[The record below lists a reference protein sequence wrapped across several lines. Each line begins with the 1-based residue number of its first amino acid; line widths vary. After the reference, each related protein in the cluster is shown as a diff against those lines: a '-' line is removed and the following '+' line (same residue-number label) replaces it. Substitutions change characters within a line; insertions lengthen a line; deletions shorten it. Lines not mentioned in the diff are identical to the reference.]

1 MFLSLILFLIIITL
15 SVLYLNKFK
24 RKTLGF
30 LLVFILITIPTTII
44 YLSKGNLETFFF
56 EEKINKI
63 VQEGINDP
71 ENFKSISPQVL
82 IIFLEKKLK
91 KEPND
96 LQGWL
101 ILSRTCVMSGNY
113 QKAEKYYKN
122 ALELFPKNEKIL
134 LEIALLKK
142 KTNKTESAENYLNKL
157 KILYPYNIKAR
168 ELLIEIFTNNYMQM
182 KAIKEYKELTII
194 KKGEK
199 EYLESIKKKYNL
211 Y

>member
-15 SVLYLNKFK
+15 SVLYLNKFQ

-30 LLVFILITIPTTII
+30 FLVFLLITIPTTII
-44 YLSKGNLETFFF
+44 YFSKGNFETFFF
-56 EEKINKI
+56 EEKINNI

-71 ENFKSISPQVL
+71 EKFKSISPQVL
-82 IIFLEKKLK
+82 ITFLEKKLK

-101 ILSRTCVMSGNY
+101 ILSRTCVLSGHY
-113 QKAEKYYKN
+113 QKADKYYKN
-122 ALELFPKNEKIL
+122 ALELFPKNENIL

-142 KTNKTESAENYLNKL
+142 KPIKQRVQKSILSRL
-157 KILYPYNIKAR
+157 KNLYPSNIKAR

-182 KAIKEYKELTII
+182 KAIEEYKELSII

-199 EYLESIKKKYNL
+199 EYLENIKKKYNL
-211 Y
+211 N

>member
-15 SVLYLNKFK
+15 SVLYLNKFQ
-24 RKTLGF
+24 RKTFGF
-30 LLVFILITIPTTII
+30 FLVFLLITIPTTII
-44 YLSKGNLETFFF
+44 YFSKGNLETFFF
-56 EEKINKI
+56 EEKINNI

-82 IIFLEKKLK
+82 ITFLEKKLK

-101 ILSRTCVMSGNY
+101 ILSRTCVLSGHY
-113 QKAEKYYKN
+113 QKADKYYKN
-122 ALELFPKNEKIL
+122 ALELFPKNENIL

-142 KTNKTESAENYLNKL
+142 KTNQTESAEKYLK
-157 KILYPYNIKAR
+157 
-168 ELLIEIFTNNYMQM
+168 Q
-182 KAIKEYKELTII
+182 I
-194 KKGEK
+194 KKS
-199 EYLESIKKKYNL
+199 LSFKYKSKRVANRNF

>member
-1 MFLSLILFLIIITL
+1 MFLSLILFLIIIIL

-24 RKTLGF
+24 RKTLRF
-30 LLVFILITIPTTII
+30 FLVFLLITIPTTII
-44 YLSKGNLETFFF
+44 YLSKGNIETFFF

-63 VQEGINDP
+63 VQEAINDP
-71 ENFKSISPQVL
+71 ENFKNINPQVL

-101 ILSRTCVMSGNY
+101 ILSRTCVLSGHY
-113 QKAEKYYKN
+113 QKADKYYKN
-122 ALELFPKNEKIL
+122 ALELFPKNENIL

-142 KTNKTESAENYLNKL
+142 KTNQTDSAEKYLNRL
-157 KILYPYNIKAR
+157 KILYPLNIKAR
-168 ELLIEIFTNNYMQM
+168 ELLIEIFSENYMQI
-182 KAIKEYKELTII
+182 KAMKEYKELTVV

-211 Y
+211 N

>member
-15 SVLYLNKFK
+15 SVVYLNKFK

-30 LLVFILITIPTTII
+30 FLVFLLITIPTTII

-56 EEKINKI
+56 EKKINNI

-71 ENFKSISPQVL
+71 EKFKSISPQIL
-82 IIFLEKKLK
+82 ITFLEKKLK
-91 KEPND
+91 KNPND

-101 ILSRTCVMSGNY
+101 ILSRTCVLSGHY
-113 QKAEKYYKN
+113 QKADKYYKN
-122 ALELFPKNEKIL
+122 ALKLFPKNENIL

-142 KTNKTESAENYLNKL
+142 KTNNTESAEKYLNQL
-157 KILYPYNIKAR
+157 KNLNPSNTKAR

-199 EYLESIKKKYNL
+199 KYLESIKRKYNL
-211 Y
+211 N

>member
-1 MFLSLILFLIIITL
+1 MFLNLIITLIIITL
-15 SVLYLNKFK
+15 SVFYLNKFQ

-30 LLVFILITIPTTII
+30 FLVFLLISIPTTII
-44 YLSKGNLETFFF
+44 YLLKGNLETFFF
-56 EEKINKI
+56 EEKINKV
-63 VQEGINDP
+63 VQEGIKDP

-101 ILSRTCVMSGNY
+101 ILSRTCVLSGHY
-113 QKAEKYYKN
+113 QKADKYYKN
-122 ALELFPKNEKIL
+122 ALELFPKNENIL

-142 KTNKTESAENYLNKL
+142 KTNQTESAEKYLNKL
-157 KILYPYNIKAR
+157 KNLYPANIKAR
-168 ELLIEIFTNNYMQM
+168 ELLIEIFTNNYLQM
-182 KAIKEYKELTII
+182 KAIEEYKELTII

-199 EYLESIKKKYNL
+199 EYLENIKRKYNL